1 MIKEA
6 IVYTIIFILLLVIV
20 LLVWLVV
27 VRKDLVQK
35 YYKGYKRVSHK
46 DSLRKINVEATE
58 DDLRRAFYAQLVE
71 ESEEESGK
79 FCMEDKLCHKYCKE
93 EVCHDYRDQKINYD
107 YCLDC
112 EKNNLCWNE
121 LNGACQICN
130 ENNIKNCNDKYGCNG
145 EVLKN
150 PARNFCKKCWKTE

>member
-35 YYKGYKRVSHK
+35 YYKGYTRVSHK
-46 DSLRKINVEATE
+46 DSMRKLHVEATE
-58 DDLRRAFYAQLVE
+58 DDLRKAYYDQLAS
-71 ESEEESGK
+71 ESEEEDGK
-79 FCMEDKLCHKYCKE
+79 FCREHELCHKYCKS

-112 EKNNLCWNE
+112 KKNGLCWNE
-121 LNGACQICN
+121 YDGKCEKCNNNKENCN
-130 ENNIKNCNDKYGCNG
+130 EKYGCNG
-145 EVLKN
+145 ESLRN
-150 PARNFCKKCWKTE
+150 PGRNFCKKCWKTE